1 MRTSPLYARLLE
13 KGCIHGA
20 VQGYEKA
27 LWFKT
32 DTAQRESLTWAHS
45 EAHDVVG
52 EECHA
57 VRDAAGIIDLSGSAK
72 YEVTGKDA
80 FAFLDHLSCNKLPG
94 KNGRIGLSLF
104 HLPNGGIMSEMSI
117 TRLAEDH
124 FYLVSAIGSEHK
136 DLHWMQQ
143 NADGYEVDIKNVTD
157 DISSTLVTGPNSREI
172 LQLMTEEDL
181 SNSAFPWLHARE
193 IKIDSA
199 MVRVIRV
206 SYAGELGY
214 ELHMPYYQLLSIY
227 DSICRVGENYGLR
240 DFGGYAFNSMRMEKM
255 YRAYGG
261 EFTEEISGIE
271 AGMKRFI
278 DTSRDFIGCEDIK
291 KRQSEGGVIQLAYL
305 LFDDDIACECY
316 GNEAVY
322 HNGELI
328 GLTTSGAFG
337 HRIGR
342 SLAFAYL
349 KPEVITLGLEVTI
362 DTSVG
367 TRAAHVEMDAAYDPE
382 NAKLRS

>member
-1 MRTSPLYARLLE
+1 
-13 KGCIHGA
+13 
-20 VQGYEKA
+20 
-27 LWFKT
+27 
-32 DTAQRESLTWAHS
+32 
-45 EAHDVVG
+45 
-52 EECHA
+52 

-72 YEVTGKDA
+72 YEITGKDA
-80 FAFLDHLSCNKLPG
+80 FAFLDHLSCNRLPATD
-94 KNGRIGLSLF
+94 GRIGLSLF
-104 HLPNGGIMSEMSI
+104 HAPNGGIMCEMSI

-143 NADGYEVDIKNVTD
+143 HAGDFEVDITNVTD
-157 DISSTLVTGPNSREI
+157 DISSLLVTGPNSRDI
-172 LQLMTEEDL
+172 LQQMTEEDL
-181 SNSAFPWLHARE
+181 SNAAFPWLCAKS

-214 ELHMPYYQLLSIY
+214 ELHMPSYQLLSIY
-227 DSICRVGENYGLR
+227 DSICRVGEDYGLR

-271 AGMKRFI
+271 AGMERFI
-278 DTSRDFIGCEDIK
+278 DTSRDFIGCENIK
-291 KRQSEGGVIQLAYL
+291 KRRSEGGSIQLAYL

-328 GLTTSGAFG
+328 GLTTSGAYG
-337 HRIGR
+337 HRIGK
-342 SLAFAYL
+342 SLAFSYL
-349 KPEVITLGLEVTI
+349 KPELVKQGLEVTI
-362 DTSVG
+362 DTSIG
-367 TRAAHVEMDAAYDPE
+367 TRAAHVETDAAYDAS
-382 NAKLRS
+382 NVKLRS